1 MEMGIEVTVNESKSL
16 QASVLLPKEL
26 FQEWWLAEA
35 HHGDVPREPLGFGL
49 SLSTAVECLRIASG
63 AAAADG
69 RASTLE
75 LTFDAASLTL
85 QMTLVDGIAVTEC
98 ELRTLAEMDGPFEP
112 ASTGEQ
118 PTVRIVLKSEALRE
132 GLGELEWG
140 GDAASQRD
148 KSVTVKAT
156 PSPAQFSL
164 TVSTLEL
171 GCEMLYPAEALI
183 SFYAREE
190 VNFDYRF
197 SQLHMA
203 MRSVK
208 ESEEA
213 CLKIGNHGVLT
224 LTLRLYSHKLFF
236 GGGGGGA
243 SGPHVFLSGFCCP
256 FGMSPVVITREC
268 CSQFHRQVRKRTR
281 RQGSLP
287 RLFTLSALGRGGRRV
302 TAGRSSQVSQRKSA
316 R

>member
-208 ESEEA
+208 ESEE
-213 CLKIGNHGVLT
+213 
-224 LTLRLYSHKLFF
+224 
-236 GGGGGGA
+236 
-243 SGPHVFLSGFCCP
+243 
-256 FGMSPVVITREC
+256 
-268 CSQFHRQVRKRTR
+268 
-281 RQGSLP
+281 
-287 RLFTLSALGRGGRRV
+287 
-302 TAGRSSQVSQRKSA
+302 
-316 R
+316 